1 MPSSAQYASF
11 LPFFLCP
18 LSFLPSR
25 VSPFQFP
32 SSLLAYSC
40 MCVFIDLLPI
50 PAMRDHCSQ
59 HCLSLGVMP
68 TLYLVHVTTASPFSN
83 SWVWTVLQYWRFFL
97 FQKFCWLFC
106 FHVCIFP
113 AFLCNLIF
121 PPFQLFH
128 AVSFLPFLNQYFYT
142 FVLFPVQLCL
152 CFSPLPLIVFSPSL
166 PIISSL
172 ETVFLLSCWHT
183 CCYALSSVACF
194 RCSLKNCH
202 LQLRDWPDWEN
213 RGHFLG
219 NRGEDRKVALMVRK
233 GRLWII
239 H

>member
-152 CFSPLPLIVFSPSL
+152 CFSPPPPFSDLI
-166 PIISSL
+166 
-172 ETVFLLSCWHT
+172 
-183 CCYALSSVACF
+183 ALT
-194 RCSLKNCH
+194 
-202 LQLRDWPDWEN
+202 
-213 RGHFLG
+213 
-219 NRGEDRKVALMVRK
+219 
-233 GRLWII
+233 
-239 H
+239 